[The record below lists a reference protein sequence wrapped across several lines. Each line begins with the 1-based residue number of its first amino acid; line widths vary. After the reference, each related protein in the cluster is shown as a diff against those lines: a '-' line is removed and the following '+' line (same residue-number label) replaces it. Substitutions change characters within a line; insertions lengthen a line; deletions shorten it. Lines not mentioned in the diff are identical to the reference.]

1 MGYAKEQHI
10 EALNGERCWN
20 CNKVMTEEELNKVVL
35 GLSVKKNTDGTIV
48 CADCNANIL
57 SGN

>member
-1 MGYAKEQHI
+1 MGQAKKEYI
-10 EALNGERCWN
+10 EAHNGERCWY

-35 GLSVKKNTDGTIV
+35 GVPVKKFEDGSV
-48 CADCNANIL
+48 GCADCMHRIS